1 MLDAVLSLTASEAGV
16 EEVTEDAVATV
27 SYFHLFLNCKWG
39 LTSSIFTEKPKM
51 TCYMLCDSFSRLAIY
66 ATQGKGHSGQLLC

>member
-1 MLDAVLSLTASEAGV
+1 MKRSVTKKVLDAVLSLTASEAGV

-39 LTSSIFTEKPKM
+39 LTSSIFTKK
-51 TCYMLCDSFSRLAIY
+51 TKIDYRDIF
-66 ATQGKGHSGQLLC
+66 

>member
-1 MLDAVLSLTASEAGV
+1 MKRSVTKKVLDAVLSLTASEAGV

-39 LTSSIFTEKPKM
+39 LTSSIFMKKPKID
-51 TCYMLCDSFSRLAIY
+51 YRGSF
-66 ATQGKGHSGQLLC
+66 

>member
-27 SYFHLFLNCKWG
+27 SYFRRFLNRKWG
-39 LTSSIFTEKPKM
+39 LTFSIFTKNPKIDHRDHFLDFKFAD
-51 TCYMLCDSFSRLAIY
+51 THCIFEWF
-66 ATQGKGHSGQLLC
+66 G

>member
-27 SYFHLFLNCKWG
+27 SYFHGLRMGLNP
-39 LTSSIFTEKPKM
+39 FYFYEKTKIDYRDNYHEVP
-51 TCYMLCDSFSRLAIY
+51 
-66 ATQGKGHSGQLLC
+66 

>member
-27 SYFHLFLNCKWG
+27 SYFHGLRMGLNP
-39 LTSSIFTEKPKM
+39 FYFYEKTKID
-51 TCYMLCDSFSRLAIY
+51 YRDNF
-66 ATQGKGHSGQLLC
+66 

>member
-27 SYFHLFLNCKWG
+27 SYFRQLLSCKWS
-39 LTSSIFTEKPKM
+39 LTSSISTKKTKIDYRDNF
-51 TCYMLCDSFSRLAIY
+51 
-66 ATQGKGHSGQLLC
+66 